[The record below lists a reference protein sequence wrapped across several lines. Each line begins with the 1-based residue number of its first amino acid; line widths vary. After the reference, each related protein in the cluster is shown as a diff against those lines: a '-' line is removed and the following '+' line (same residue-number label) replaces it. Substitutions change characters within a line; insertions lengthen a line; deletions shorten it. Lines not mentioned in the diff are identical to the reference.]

1 MMDGQNNSV
10 QQVAAPTIFL
20 NLETSHSTFA
30 CTFAYDLP
38 LPMDGIVTDCKLKAG
53 QSCKK

>member
-1 MMDGQNNSV
+1 MDGQNNSV